1 MIKYNIIVCVWSIS
15 IEVAPPWF
23 WYWTWIVCSSF
34 VSRKFS
40 IISNIV
46 RFSPSLSSSSTTP
59 TQLNLTVLSID
70 AALVS
75 YFVVSRYIRTFSSNT
90 LELCVDDDIMTFGF
104 CPKQSLLPRYG
115 RVVDKNVVFVPG
127 IQSYSITRRLIEAC
141 VALLASQ
148 LRVYSTH
155 HQCRVASDWCSN

>member
-1 MIKYNIIVCVWSIS
+1 M
-15 IEVAPPWF
+15 
-23 WYWTWIVCSSF
+23 CSSF

-46 RFSPSLSSSSTTP
+46 QFSPSSSSSSTTP

-70 AALVS
+70 SALVL

-127 IQSYSITRRLIEAC
+127 IQSHSITRRLIEAC
-141 VALLASQ
+141 AALLASQ
-148 LRVYSTH
+148 PRVYSTH